1 MALTYIGMGGNQASA
16 AGDPA
21 ATLAAAA
28 EALAQLGRIA
38 ARSSLY
44 STEPVGYA
52 DQPRFVNAVVA
63 LDTELAPRALLA
75 ELQRIEQKFGRRR
88 VAGLRN
94 GPRTLDLDLLLYDA
108 AILDEP
114 DLEVPH
120 PRLHERAFVLVPLAE
135 IAPALVEPRSGR
147 MVATLLAGLH
157 AEADAVV
164 PLVSTLWCARAPRE
178 EARS

>member
-28 EALAQLGRIA
+28 EALAQRGRIA

-44 STEPVGYA
+44 STAPVGYA

-63 LDTELAPRALLA
+63 LETDLTPRALLV
-75 ELQRIEQKFGRRR
+75 ELQRIEQEFGRQR

-94 GPRTLDLDLLLYDA
+94 GPRTLDLDLLLYDDV
-108 AILDEP
+108 ILDEP

-135 IAPALVEPRSGR
+135 IAPTFVEPRSGR
-147 MVATLLAGLH
+147 TIAALLVALP
-157 AEADAVV
+157 EQADAVV
-164 PLVSTLWCARAPRE
+164 PLASTLWCA
-178 EARS
+178 SS